1 MSHYVVK
8 PIVAGQITEGTV
20 MDTSVHPPIVSEL
33 HFEFGGW
40 HGDALVTSFPCFLV
54 TEEAKRGLLAIGITG
69 ATFADA
75 VVTISEDFHL
85 VQPDVELPPFVWLKV
100 DGEAGRDDFG
110 INQELY
116 LVISERAFDVFDE
129 LLGLSSTDFWRFH
142 ADSK

>member
-1 MSHYVVK
+1 
-8 PIVAGQITEGTV
+8 

-33 HFEFGGW
+33 HLEFVGW

-69 ATFADA
+69 ATFAHA
-75 VVTISEDFHL
+75 EVTISEDFHL
-85 VQPDVELPPFVWLKV
+85 VQPGVGLPPFVWLKV

-110 INQELY
+110 INQKLN

-129 LLGLSSTDFWRFH
+129 LFGLPSADFWRF
-142 ADSK
+142 DGSSN